1 MKDTIDFG
9 GNYMSVKWEKQEGN
23 EGVLTFEVSAEEF
36 DKALDQAFNKVKKDV
51 QIPGF
56 RKGKIP
62 RGLFEK
68 RFGVEALYQD
78 AVDIV
83 LPSAYM
89 QAVAEAEI
97 EPVDQPDIDIESI
110 GKGEPLVFTAKVTV
124 KPEVKLGEY
133 KGLEVEDEEVEV
145 TDEDVMHDL
154 EHQREHHAEL
164 VVKED
169 GEVENGD
176 TVVIDFEGFVDGEP
190 FDGGKAENHSLEI
203 GSGQFI
209 PGFEEQLIGKKP
221 GEEVEVAV
229 TFPEDY
235 HAEELAGKEAT
246 FKVTIHEVKYKELPQ
261 LDDEFAKDLDD
272 EVDTLEE
279 LKAKKKE
286 QLLEKRTEEAD
297 NKKRETL
304 IEKASENSE
313 IAIPDAMVE
322 SELDQM
328 VQEFEQRL
336 QMQGMTLEMY
346 SQFSGQ
352 DKDALKEQMREDA
365 KKRVKTN
372 LTLDAIAETEELEA
386 TDEDVEAELDK
397 MAEMY
402 GAEKEQIRQMLGGN
416 AEALKSDLKKR
427 KAIDFLVEQ
436 SKAV

>member
-221 GEEVEVAV
+221 GEEVEVEV

>member
-1 MKDTIDFG
+1 
-9 GNYMSVKWEKQEGN
+9 MSVKWEKQEGN

-221 GEEVEVAV
+221 GEEVEVEV